1 MRVPHLSAND
11 FVSIADVRLAT
22 LKENRGLLMGNR
34 HEQRIAV
41 SLPVRVSGTDREGNP
56 FTQSARVVEV
66 SRGGARLEDIR
77 CLHQP
82 GDFIEI
88 EHNNATARFRVEW
101 IGAPGTSQDGQA
113 GISALQLDKNIWRK
127 VLAPPS
133 RDTYEPPPSVA
144 SGPWSAAA
152 APAWERKAW
161 DGAERRGSTRIK
173 ASGTVRVQVEGA
185 SFPIWAELADISLG
199 GCYVKMLIPT
209 SVGSPVS
216 LTFNINQQSITTKGR
231 VVVADQG
238 VGAGIRFELDP
249 TEMVD
254 LWRLLRKMGS
264 EIIRDR
270 SKQVQ
275 DQG

>member
-1 MRVPHLSAND
+1 
-11 FVSIADVRLAT
+11 
-22 LKENRGLLMGNR
+22 MGNR

-56 FTQSARVVEV
+56 FSQTARVVEI
-66 SRGGARLEDIR
+66 SRSGARLEDIR
-77 CLHQP
+77 CLHEP
-82 GDFIEI
+82 GAFIEI

-101 IGAPGTSQDGQA
+101 IGAPGTFQDGQA
-113 GISALQLDKNIWRK
+113 GISALQIGKNIWRK

-133 RDTYEPPPSVA
+133 RDTYEPPSNVT
-144 SGPWSAAA
+144 SGSWAAAA
-152 APAWERKAW
+152 APALERKDW
-161 DGAERRGSTRIK
+161 DGTERRGSTRIK
-173 ASGTVRVQVEGA
+173 VGGTVRVQVEGA

-216 LTFNINQQSITTKGR
+216 LTFTISQQSVTAKGR
-231 VVVADQG
+231 VVAADQG

-264 EIIRDR
+264 EIIRDK
-270 SKQVQ
+270 SKQAQ
-275 DQG
+275 DQV